1 MEEEVKNRI
10 LFNQRNEIT
19 EHLIYKKL
27 AELTK
32 EGNNRRLLERIS
44 KDELRHYGVW
54 KRYTGKEVEPD
65 GLKVWWYVLVSRVFG
80 ITFGLKLMEKGE
92 VNAEVEY
99 KEIGRFVREAKRIAK
114 EEDEH
119 ERKLLG
125 MIDEERLRYVGSVV
139 LGLNDALV
147 ELTASLAGL
156 TLALQRTDLVGMA
169 GLITGI
175 AASFSMGAS
184 EYHSTKTEEGEREP
198 VKAAVYTTIA
208 YLLTVLFLIL
218 PYFVFKEIYTAL
230 AFTVLNAIIVIF
242 LFTFYVSVAKD
253 VPFKRRF
260 VEMALIS
267 LGVSAVTFGI
277 GFLVRVVLNI
287 EV

>member
-99 KEIGRFVREAKRIAK
+99 KEI
-114 EEDEH
+114 
-119 ERKLLG
+119 
-125 MIDEERLRYVGSVV
+125 
-139 LGLNDALV
+139 
-147 ELTASLAGL
+147 
-156 TLALQRTDLVGMA
+156 
-169 GLITGI
+169 
-175 AASFSMGAS
+175 
-184 EYHSTKTEEGEREP
+184 
-198 VKAAVYTTIA
+198 
-208 YLLTVLFLIL
+208 
-218 PYFVFKEIYTAL
+218 
-230 AFTVLNAIIVIF
+230 
-242 LFTFYVSVAKD
+242 
-253 VPFKRRF
+253 
-260 VEMALIS
+260 
-267 LGVSAVTFGI
+267 
-277 GFLVRVVLNI
+277 
-287 EV
+287 

>member
-1 MEEEVKNRI
+1 MQKLMDRLLE
-10 LFNQRNEIT
+10 NQRNEIT
-19 EHLIYKKL
+19 EHLVYRKL
-27 AELTK
+27 SELTPGRNGK
-32 EGNNRRLLERIS
+32 VLRRIAG
-44 KDELRHYGVW
+44 DELRHYGVW
-54 KRYTGKEVEPD
+54 KRYTGKDVEPD
-65 GLKVWWYVLVSRVFG
+65 GLRVWWYTTVSRVFG
-80 ITFGLKLMEKGE
+80 ITFGLKLMESGE
-92 VNAEVEY
+92 EKAQKEY
-99 KEIGRFVREAKRIAK
+99 GEIAKSVKEAKRIAR

-119 ERKLLG
+119 ERELLG

-147 ELTASLAGL
+147 EFTASLAGL
-156 TLALQRTDLVGMA
+156 TLALQRTDLVGLT

-184 EYHSTKTEEGEREP
+184 EYHSTKTEGEGREP
-198 VKAAVYTTIA
+198 FKAAVYTTIA
-208 YLLTVLFLIL
+208 YLFTVLFLVL

-230 AFTVLNAIIVIF
+230 GFTVLNAVIVIL

-260 VEMALIS
+260 LEMALIS

-277 GFLVRVVLNI
+277 GLVVRIVLNI